1 MTRVEKYRNYRNEIA
16 NKNFETFSK
25 KKETAKQIEKISV
38 NNSEKKLNYDQVMDV
53 YETFGA
59 GEKKLKKRQLIR
71 LTKYEIFYFLIAII
85 FILIMISAL
94 IVVGIKLWR

>member
-25 KKETAKQIEKISV
+25 KKETAKHIERLSV
-38 NNSEKKLNYDQVMDV
+38 NNSEKKLNYEQVMNV
-53 YETFGA
+53 YETLDDGTIKA
-59 GEKKLKKRQLIR
+59 KKKPLIR
-71 LTKYEIFYFLIAII
+71 LTKYEIFYFLIAIF

-94 IVVGIKLWR
+94 IIVGIKLWR

>member
-53 YETFGA
+53 YETFGE
-59 GEKKLKKRQLIR
+59 GEKKLKKRQLIH

-85 FILIMISAL
+85 LILIMISAL